1 VDLTVLSGWG
11 GFLVAAVLVTVVAY
25 RPVLTVHQVVIVASH
40 VLQVKQLVTLACDVL
55 APHTIVCTDPVLP
68 TVVRVGV
75 QAH

>member
-1 VDLTVLSGWG
+1 VDLAVLSGWG
-11 GFLVAAVLVTVVAY
+11 GDLVPAVLVTVVTN

-40 VLQVKQLVTLACDVL
+40 VLQVKQLVALACDVL
-55 APHTIVCTDPVLP
+55 APHSIVCTDPVLP